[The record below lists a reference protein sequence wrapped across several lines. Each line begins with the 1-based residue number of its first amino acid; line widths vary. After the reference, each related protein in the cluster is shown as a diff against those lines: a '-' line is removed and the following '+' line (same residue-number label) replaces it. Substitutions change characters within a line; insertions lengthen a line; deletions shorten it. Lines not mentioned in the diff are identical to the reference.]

1 MPARGFPTF
10 RGLPKLGAVTHE
22 EIFNRLVALVGTRA
36 DVDSRDAAQEAVLR
50 ALEDDQT
57 LESEALLR
65 AASKH
70 LAEFLQRKRWAKR
83 RGRSVPLESAG
94 QSLPPLRPVRR
105 KQGWKGRYP
114 KGTAV
119 SHSLDSGRHVIPT
132 GVGDPASPEL
142 QFAAAHLALVDL
154 PRLATGEP
162 YSVRA
167 LELVY
172 ELFCELY
179 QVAPHYLWAY
189 VLLREIERAKQQ
201 TLQDGDPHRNAE
213 APTASEATLE
223 RKHPGPGQEQRV
235 QVPLDVE
242 IERTMPG
249 RAVRRLFQRL
259 DGKRVSVGV
268 EPMTSEPETTYPAE
282 PGERARGILN
292 VVRLALTQLAVPQQ
306 LPQYADNPTLVAWL
320 FARMG
325 FGGGGGPDRVKNSTL
340 LAWLCDPDELARQV
354 DQYAV
359 RRNEHG
365 TDAEAELLQSGL
377 AHLIAEI
384 RAHQL
389 V

>member
-1 MPARGFPTF
+1 M
-10 RGLPKLGAVTHE
+10 THE
-22 EIFNRLVALVGTRA
+22 EVLDRLVALVGTRA
-36 DVDSRDAAQEAVLR
+36 GLDSRDAAQEAVLR
-50 ALEDDQT
+50 ALEDDRT

-65 AASKH
+65 AASEH
-70 LAEFLQRKRWAKR
+70 LAEFLRRKRWARR

-94 QSLPPLRPVRR
+94 QSFPPVRPVRR

-114 KGTAV
+114 KGTTVTHAF
-119 SHSLDSGRHVIPT
+119 DSGRRVIPT

-167 LELVY
+167 MELVY

-179 QVAPHYLWAY
+179 QVPPRFLWAY
-189 VLLREIERAKQQ
+189 VLLREIEQAKQQ
-201 TLQDGDPHRNAE
+201 TLQDGDPNRNAP
-213 APTASEATLE
+213 APTTSEATL
-223 RKHPGPGQEQRV
+223 KPTHPGPAQEEHL
-235 QVPLDVE
+235 QVPLEVE
-242 IERTMPG
+242 IAPTMPG
-249 RAVRRLFQRL
+249 RAVRRLFRRL

-268 EPMTSEPETTYPAE
+268 EPMTSEPETIYPPE
-282 PGERARGILN
+282 PGERARCILN
-292 VVRLALTQLAVPQQ
+292 VVRVALTQLAVPQQ

-325 FGGGGGPDRVKNSTL
+325 FEGGGGPDKVKNSTL

-354 DQYAV
+354 EQYAL
-359 RRNEHG
+359 RRAEHG
-365 TDAEAELLQSGL
+365 TEFEAELLESGL

-384 RAHQL
+384 RAHKQ